1 MKHKVEELNAD
12 QDRYGFVNRVEA
24 ATKRLDLNDLLKRA
38 KEKESRD
45 KKQNVLI
52 VSSVI
57 MVVTLAFVFFAI

>member
-1 MKHKVEELNAD
+1 MKHKVEELNED
-12 QDRYGFVNRVEA
+12 QDRYGFINRVEA

>member
-12 QDRYGFVNRVEA
+12 QDRYGFINRVEA